1 MKEQVDT
8 LIKAWYVVTMNET
21 RDIIRNGAVAVK
33 NGLIVEVGK
42 LADLERKFEAKETLG
57 SDRFVLTPGM
67 INTHIHITGE
77 PLTRGYVPDDTPFEE
92 NVFEW
97 LCPLYSVHTAE
108 EERLSAK
115 LASVEMLKSGT
126 TTFLEAGTIRFL
138 DDVFETLEEVGIR
151 GRLGRW
157 IWDLPPEPDVY
168 KQNTDESINLL
179 QYQLEKYKD
188 VAQGRLGAW
197 STLVGH
203 TTCSDPLWKAAREL
217 ATEHDTG
224 MSFHMSPAKLDP
236 DFFISEF
243 GHRPMIHLDELGILK
258 DDVVMTH
265 CVQVDDKEI
274 SVMANSGVHVS
285 HCPTTALKVSYGI
298 TQVGKIPE
306 MKMAGINVA
315 IGTDGNNASNYSDLM
330 RATYLVAGLFKDSR
344 QDPQMFPAEIAYE
357 MATLGGAKA
366 MQLENEV
373 GSLEIGKKA
382 DLVLHDTDRPEWR
395 PLLNVMNQ
403 LVWSADGRGVHT
415 VLVDGVK
422 VVEEGRVTAFDE
434 EKFYADCQNAGE
446 AVVQRSGLPDKSK
459 YPIFPIKL
467 LLKDKYES
475 DKKIKNIKSPI
486 LIMHGEVD
494 KIVPF
499 WMGKKMF
506 DLANEPKYSYF
517 SKYDDHMMEFN
528 KDLVNSISLFIK
540 SLN

>member
-1 MKEQVDT
+1 MKEQIDT
-8 LIKAWYVVTMNET
+8 LVKAWYVVTMNET
-21 RDIIRNGAVAVK
+21 RDIVRDGAVAIK
-33 NGLIVEVGK
+33 DGLIVEVGK
-42 LADLERKFEAKETLG
+42 FSELETKFDAKETLG
-57 SDRFVLTPGM
+57 GDRFVLTPGM
-67 INTHIHITGE
+67 VNTHIHITGE

-97 LCPLYSVHTAE
+97 LCPLYSVYTAE
-108 EERLSAK
+108 EERLSAQ

-126 TTFLEAGTIRFL
+126 TTILEAGTIRFL
-138 DDVFETLEEVGIR
+138 DDVFEALEEVGIR

-168 KQNTDESINLL
+168 KQDTDESISLL
-179 QYQLEKYKD
+179 QYQLDKYKNI
-188 VAQGRLGAW
+188 ANGILGAW

-203 TTCSDPLWKAAREL
+203 TTCSDPLWKAARDL
-217 ATEHDTG
+217 ATEHETG

-236 DFFISEF
+236 DFFVSEF
-243 GHRPMIHLDELGILK
+243 GHRPMVHLDELGVLD

-274 SVMANSGVHVS
+274 SVMAKTGVHVS
-285 HCPTTALKVSYGI
+285 HCPTTALKVSYGV

-366 MQLENEV
+366 MQLEEEI
-373 GSLEIGKKA
+373 GSLEKGKKA

-434 EKFYADCQNAGE
+434 EKFYADCQSAGE
-446 AVVQRSGLPDKSK
+446 AVVQRSGLPDKAK
-459 YPIFPIKL
+459 YPIL
-467 LLKDKYES
+467 
-475 DKKIKNIKSPI
+475 
-486 LIMHGEVD
+486 
-494 KIVPF
+494 
-499 WMGKKMF
+499 
-506 DLANEPKYSYF
+506 
-517 SKYDDHMMEFN
+517 
-528 KDLVNSISLFIK
+528 
-540 SLN
+540 